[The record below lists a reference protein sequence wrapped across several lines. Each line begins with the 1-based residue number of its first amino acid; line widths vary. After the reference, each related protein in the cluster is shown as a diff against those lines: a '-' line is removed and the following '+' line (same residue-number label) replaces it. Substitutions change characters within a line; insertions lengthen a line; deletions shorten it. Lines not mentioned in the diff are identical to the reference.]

1 MISSWGRSEVVI
13 IYPDIS
19 SIHHELLDA
28 SESDCTSI
36 ITYNYMLFFD
46 AGSLE
51 WLPCEGLQP
60 CVLRSG
66 LLVRFSWQQSRQP
79 VESQPVESPSSKS
92 PSSQAAAKAERTRG
106 ALLPKPPDKLYPR
119 WVFGENLWE
128 TMEVKPP
135 FFCIYKWTN
144 GFHTMFPWVSCDP
157 LLEPI
162 PLKTIGIGQLGD
174 GPFETTSR
182 NLWLRLPCK
191 HAFPAHIRFFEGA
204 KLEPFKTS
212 YFSETMVKYSEL
224 MIVGCCSSRFFA
236 TFCDYPQLWIYLRSA
251 QGLSADPQQPLLV
264 TCLLYVQTALR
275 T

>member
-1 MISSWGRSEVVI
+1 M
-13 IYPDIS
+13 
-19 SIHHELLDA
+19 
-28 SESDCTSI
+28 
-36 ITYNYMLFFD
+36 
-46 AGSLE
+46 
-51 WLPCEGLQP
+51 
-60 CVLRSG
+60 
-66 LLVRFSWQQSRQP
+66 
-79 VESQPVESPSSKS
+79 
-92 PSSQAAAKAERTRG
+92 
-106 ALLPKPPDKLYPR
+106 KP
-119 WVFGENLWE
+119 
-128 TMEVKPP
+128 TI
-135 FFCIYKWTN
+135 FCIDKWTN
-144 GFHTMFPWVSCDP
+144 GFFFMFPWVSCDP

-236 TFCDYPQLWIYLRSA
+236 TFCDYPQLWIKRTVYLRSA
-251 QGLSADPQQPLLV
+251 QGPADPQQPLLV